1 MQDANEAVKCILG
14 RRNMTAPIATDNN
27 ITIYGTTTLIRLRIT
42 LTVANESP
50 ELLEIPR
57 KMSGTVNISSQGEWQ
72 RILGSS
78 TIVVADFYA
87 DWCGPC
93 KMVAP
98 TFESLST
105 KFSKPGK
112 ITFCKVNVDNQQ
124 PIASAHGVRAM
135 PTFLIF
141 KNGSKAVKLAGPGGA
156 SGGGAQGAVFK
167 TPGRTLGGPGSRGSG
182 GQRLSRPWSFSPF
195 AFFNAFLTFF
205 GLYFASLFS
214 FDPYKA
220 AEASDFNVH
229 KPRNAVF
236 GRGNGPREVR
246 GQGEAARPTGGVR
259 TLADLG
265 GS

>member
-1 MQDANEAVKCILG
+1 
-14 RRNMTAPIATDNN
+14 
-27 ITIYGTTTLIRLRIT
+27 
-42 LTVANESP
+42 
-50 ELLEIPR
+50 
-57 KMSGTVNISSQGEWQ
+57 MSATVNISSQAEWQ

-124 PIASAHGVRAM
+124 PIASAHGRRRHRDHPGRQPPALTAGVE
-135 PTFLIF
+135 
-141 KNGSKAVKLAGPGGA
+141 KAVKLAGA
-156 SGGGAQGAVFK
+156 GGAQGAVFK
-167 TPGRTLGGPGSRGSG
+167 TPGRTLGGPGAAGSRG
-182 GQRLSRPWSFSPF
+182 GQRLSRPWSFSSF
-195 AFFNAFLTFF
+195 GLFNAILTFF
-205 GLYFASLFS
+205 GLYFVSLFS

-220 AEASDFNVH
+220 AENSDFNVH
-229 KPRNAVF
+229 KPSNAVF
-236 GRGNGPREVR
+236 GRGTGGKKVG
-246 GQGEAARPTGGVR
+246 GQGDAARPSGGVR